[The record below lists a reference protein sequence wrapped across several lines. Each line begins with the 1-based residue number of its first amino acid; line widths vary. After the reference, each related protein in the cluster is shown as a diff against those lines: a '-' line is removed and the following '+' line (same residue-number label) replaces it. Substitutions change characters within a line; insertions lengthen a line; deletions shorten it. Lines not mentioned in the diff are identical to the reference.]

1 MTPIM
6 VASLYHSMHLST
18 HFGLSLVKL
27 QFHSPIFSHKL
38 PTIVIPPKPING
50 DQGKNYSECE

>member
-18 HFGLSLVKL
+18 RFGLSLVKL
-27 QFHSPIFSHKL
+27 QFHSPIFLTQTVYYRYFAQTDK
-38 PTIVIPPKPING
+38 
-50 DQGKNYSECE
+50 